1 MTFTSEYWD
10 NYRKQKRQTD
20 KCANP
25 FCNEQIFGNQFYCNY
40 HTIQMKKSVYGNY
53 FEVMQDW

>member
-1 MTFTSEYWD
+1 MTFTSEYWK
-10 NYRKQKRQTD
+10 NYRKQKRQT
-20 KCANP
+20 ANP